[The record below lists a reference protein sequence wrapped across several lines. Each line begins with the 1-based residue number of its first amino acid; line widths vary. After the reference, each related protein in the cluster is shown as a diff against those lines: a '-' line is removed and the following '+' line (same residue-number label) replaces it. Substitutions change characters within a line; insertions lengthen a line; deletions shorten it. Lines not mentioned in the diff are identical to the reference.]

1 MSEDEN
7 ANVEQE
13 AQAVVQS
20 QEAET
25 TQTERQETEQE
36 RRKRNDAEYNWAEAR
51 RAMQE
56 RDRKI
61 AELEQQVQKLGKPN
75 VPEEDDGLDKLANDD
90 IITKGHT
97 EKLIDKRAKQ
107 YAKEAIKEYIASTVE
122 ERVKSKFSD
131 YDEIVTQENIE
142 NLKRK
147 KPELALSLAHNP
159 DPYAQAVAVYDALKM
174 VGVGQKLDDTSRLEK
189 ERAQKNSQKPVS
201 VNAVTKNSAIGNAHL
216 FENGLTPE
224 LKKSLYAEMRQAAK
238 GA

>member
-25 TQTERQETEQE
+25 TQTERVESEQD

-56 RDRKI
+56 RDRRI
-61 AELEQQVQKLGKPN
+61 TELEQQVNKQKKQEA
-75 VPEEDDGLDKLANDD
+75 PEEDELDKLGNDD
-90 IITKGHT
+90 IITRGHT
-97 EKLIDKRAKQ
+97 EKLIDRRAKQ

-131 YDEIVTQENIE
+131 YDEIVNQENIE

-147 KPELALSLAHNP
+147 KPELAQSLAHNP
-159 DPYAQAVAVYDALKM
+159 DPYAQAVAVYDAIKM
-174 VGVGQKLDDTSRLEK
+174 IGGSQKPDDSSRFEK

-224 LKKSLYAEMRQAAK
+224 LKKSLYAEMRQASK

>member
-20 QEAET
+20 QETET
-25 TQTERQETEQE
+25 TQTERQETDQE

-61 AELEQQVQKLGKPN
+61 AELESQVQKLGKPN
-75 VPEEDDGLDKLANDD
+75 VPEDDELDKLGNDD
-90 IITKGHT
+90 IITRGST
-97 EKLIDKRAKQ
+97 EKLIDRRAKQ

-174 VGVGQKLDDTSRLEK
+174 VGAGQRIDDTTRLEK

-201 VNAVTKNSAIGNAHL
+201 VNAVTKSSALGNVHL

-238 GA
+238 G